1 MSEEAAAQ
9 TTEKERRREEKRL
22 KKLEKKERNQKKR
35 AEKQEKQRRLLFPAN
50 KKGRH
55 VMHLM
60 NVLRVIFYPIHWLI
74 FPFKLHGK
82 KKVGPGACIYVSN
95 HYCIFDVFYPA
106 HTTWEGIH
114 FMAKDPILHAPVLG
128 YVARRLG
135 VIGAMRDGS
144 DVRTIMDSM
153 KVLKN
158 GEKLSLFP
166 EGTRNKTSD
175 EEFLPF
181 HACDQAPHPDHTD
194 RHLQP
199 AEGIPHD
206 ARRHRRAL

>member
-95 HYCIFDVFYPA
+95 HYCLFDVFYPA

-166 EGTRNKTSD
+166 V
-175 EEFLPF
+175 
-181 HACDQAPHPDHTD
+181 CDSG
-194 RHLQP
+194 RGLLLY
-199 AEGIPHD
+199 
-206 ARRHRRAL
+206 RRAAHPRGQSGA